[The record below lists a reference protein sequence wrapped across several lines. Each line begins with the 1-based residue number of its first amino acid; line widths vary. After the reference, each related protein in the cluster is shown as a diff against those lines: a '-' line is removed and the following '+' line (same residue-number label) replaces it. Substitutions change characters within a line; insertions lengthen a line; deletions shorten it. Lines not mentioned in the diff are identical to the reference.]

1 MIYERATKKVQE
13 AGHPLYVCR
22 GEGYIYFSP
31 MKEAPVGAYDQID
44 SIMSN
49 TITGID
55 VLSHVEEQVENYK
68 DIF

>member
-1 MIYERATKKVQE
+1 MIYKRATKKVQD

-22 GEGYIYFSP
+22 GKGYIYFSP
-31 MKEAPVGAYDQID
+31 TREAPIGVYDEID

-55 VLSHVEEQVENYK
+55 VLAHVEEQVRSWVK
-68 DIF
+68 R